1 MPRTCHFNSSSL
13 SLILLLA
20 FMNYQIPAAVKQTLR
35 ALRHKNYRLF
45 FTGQSISLIGTW
57 MQQVALSWLVYRL
70 TDSAF
75 LLGLVGFA
83 SQIPTFIFA
92 SFAGV
97 FADRYSKHKIIIT
110 TQTLAMIQAFIL
122 AFLTLTSSIQI
133 WQILSL
139 SLFSGLINAFDMPT
153 RQSFVIDMVDD
164 RNDLPNAIALNSSVF
179 NAARLIGPTLAG
191 LLITIVGEGICF
203 LINAISYITVIASL
217 LLMNI
222 PRRMNNHHKEKVLQ
236 GFKDGIKYA
245 YNFKPIRALLLLI
258 GLVSLTGMPYT
269 VLMPVFAK
277 DILHGDAHTLGFL
290 FGAVGLGAFTGAIYL
305 ASRKTVLGLARWI
318 AAAASIFSLG
328 LLFFSVSRNVY
339 LSTGLMYFTGFG
351 MMMQMASTNTLL
363 QTLVDDDKRG
373 RIMSLYVMAFMGTAP
388 FGSIMAGTLASTIGA
403 PFTILSSGIICLA
416 GALLFYKNLPELRKH
431 IRPIYIQKGILP
443 EVSTGLQ
450 SSTHL
455 KMPPN

>member
-1 MPRTCHFNSSSL
+1 MNSG
-13 SLILLLA
+13 LL
-20 FMNYQIPAAVKQTLR
+20 KQTLR

-45 FTGQSISLIGTW
+45 FTGQSLSLIGTW
-57 MQQVALSWLVYRL
+57 MQSVALGWLVYRL

-83 SQIPTFIFA
+83 SQIPTFILA

-97 FADRYSKHKIIIT
+97 LADRYNKHKIIIT

-122 AFLTLTSSIQI
+122 AFLTLSSSIQI
-133 WQILSL
+133 WHIIVL

-179 NAARLIGPTLAG
+179 NAARLIGPTIAG
-191 LLITIVGEGICF
+191 FVISALGEGLCF
-203 LINAISYITVIASL
+203 LINGMSFLTVIAAL
-217 LLMNI
+217 LLMKI
-222 PRRMNNHHKEKVLQ
+222 PTKANNNKNEKVLE
-236 GFKDGIKYA
+236 GVKEGIKYA

-277 DILHGDAHTLGFL
+277 DILHGNSQTLGFL
-290 FGAVGLGAFTGAIYL
+290 FGAVGTGAFIGAIYL
-305 ASRKTVLGLARWI
+305 ASRKSVLGLGKWI
-318 AAAASIFSLG
+318 AIAASIFSLG
-328 LLFFSVSRNVY
+328 LLFFSFSRNIY
-339 LSTGLMYFTGFG
+339 LSVGLMLFTGFG

-373 RIMSLYVMAFMGTAP
+373 RVMSLYVMAFMGTAP
-388 FGSIMAGTLASTIGA
+388 FGSFMAGTLASTIGA
-403 PFTILSSGIICLA
+403 PYTVLSSGVICLI
-416 GALLFYKNLPELRKH
+416 GAIIFYKNLPELRKH
-431 IRPIYIQKGILP
+431 IRPVYVKKGIIP